1 MSSNLAKGSDKVLSD
16 KDKNVPISDTAFV
29 HDTLREIYSIERFGS
44 VKAAQNE
51 AYAFLRKRVTKH
63 FTMRR
68 VRSLFE
74 GTARR
79 IDGEEKD
86 AIRMAQ
92 IEEAKREQHELRGR
106 LAKLD
111 AALAGLNADFPG
123 PQMAAHREA
132 AFGLGRVDRPGTE
145 G

>member
-1 MSSNLAKGSDKVLSD
+1 MLSD
-16 KDKNVPISDTAFV
+16 KDKNVPISDTVFV
-29 HDTLREIYSIERFGS
+29 HETLREIYTVERFGS

-51 AYAFLRKRVTKH
+51 FYAFIRKRVTKTV
-63 FTMRR
+63 TMRR

-92 IEEAKREQHELRGR
+92 IEEAKNEQRELRAR
-106 LAKLD
+106 LARLD
-111 AALAGLNADFPG
+111 AALARVDEDFHG

-132 AFGLGRVDRPGTE
+132 AAGLGRMDRTRTQGE
-145 G
+145 